1 MNEKNPWGNGSN
13 NSAGNSGASP
23 DGHNPWGTPSQDEN
37 PWAVHPET
45 SAFPPANEYSH
56 SAQNA
61 PWDESADFASA
72 SYGQGGYY
80 GSQEQ
85 PGYEQAA
92 ATPQAPAKRKGR
104 WVLPVVI
111 IFALIALVA
120 GAVVVAIQTGWLN
133 LSTQGDAEPHIET
146 EVVVVPAEGDSEE
159 SGDDGAADEE
169 SEDNDSTDEESDG
182 DGNRDDEAEEED
194 NSRPSAI
201 SLPRSASE
209 IDTSDSRGSA
219 RSVTSDDR
227 EFSDVY
233 TGTSVT
239 SDAFAR
245 AVHSA
250 FLDFYEST
258 GETSGA
264 VSAYSPVT
272 QLNYSMDCRDNG
284 SYITCTG
291 GNNAVVYIS

>member
-1 MNEKNPWGNGSN
+1 MNEKNPWGSGSN
-13 NSAGNSGASP
+13 NSAGGSGANP
-23 DGHNPWGTPSQDEN
+23 DGRNPWSTQPQDEN

-45 SAFPPANEYSH
+45 SAFPPVNGNSH
-56 SAQNA
+56 STQDSSWN
-61 PWDESADFASA
+61 ESADFDAA
-72 SYGQGGYY
+72 SYEQGGYY
-80 GSQEQ
+80 GS
-85 PGYEQAA
+85 YEQVAA
-92 ATPQAPAKRKGR
+92 APQAPAKRKGR
-104 WVLPVVI
+104 WVLPLVT

-146 EVVVVPAEGDSEE
+146 EVVVVPAEEESAEADEDEANDSESE
-159 SGDDGAADEE
+159 GKEAKDDSDEETEADE
-169 SEDNDSTDEESDG
+169 
-182 DGNRDDEAEEED
+182 DDKP
-194 NSRPSAI
+194 RPSAI
-201 SLPRSASE
+201 SLPSSASE
-209 IDTSDSRGSA
+209 IDSSGPRASA
-219 RSVTSDDR
+219 RSVSSDDR
-227 EFSDVY
+227 EFSHVY

-245 AVHSA
+245 QVHSA